1 MKNRIAFVSLGFLL
15 LIGVVWGLV
24 LYLFIP
30 SWWFPAYP
38 AIPAAFVAIDLLE
51 NFFLKAD
58 DSQQQKWMKSIV
70 IQRITRWGILLVTL
84 VLLIALAHPPKL
96 SLLVSFMA
104 LFLLYSV
111 LSVLLLYSEIRKKS
125 KVI

>member
-111 LSVLLLYSEIRKKS
+111 LSVLLLYSEIRKK
-125 KVI
+125 K

>member
-1 MKNRIAFVSLGFLL
+1 MKNRIALVSLGFLL

-111 LSVLLLYSEIRKKS
+111 LSVLLLYSEIRKK
-125 KVI
+125 K

>member
-111 LSVLLLYSEIRKKS
+111 LSILLLYSEIRKK
-125 KVI
+125 K

>member
-84 VLLIALAHPPKL
+84 VLFIALAHPPKL

-111 LSVLLLYSEIRKKS
+111 LSVLLLYSEIRKK
-125 KVI
+125 K

>member
-1 MKNRIAFVSLGFLL
+1 MKNRIVFVYLGFLL

-70 IQRITRWGILLVTL
+70 IQRITRWGILIVTL

-96 SLLVSFMA
+96 SLLISFMG

-111 LSVLLLYSEIRKKS
+111 LSILHLYSEIRKK
-125 KVI
+125 K